1 MMSLSMCSDVSGHA
15 ESEHSFFF
23 KDRTPQ
29 SHHDRDGGGVCG
41 GFVTTPLQ
49 VLVLEVVLLFLEEMQ
64 IKCLVLIFFRWLF
77 RLCSSK

>member
-49 VLVLEVVLLFLEEMQ
+49 VCGVGG
-64 IKCLVLIFFRWLF
+64 
-77 RLCSSK
+77 SSSVFGRNAD